1 MDSIQRYW
9 TYLRTRPSILALVVW
24 LIAMVIT
31 YSIIAIRI
39 DRIKDKMRKS
49 GIEITLESS
58 KLVNLALLEND
69 VQTIHT
75 LLLDATKRSDVVYAS
90 VVDHRNK
97 VVAFTGVGHLLP
109 DMAGAG
115 RSIKNVSIW
124 EGEFANFP
132 KILNFVSEITYAGTK
147 IGAFF
152 VGLSATEVLR
162 LRNRFIIVAVSSG
175 LVLLFVIS
183 TLHFRSIRSIL
194 MKFGDFKR
202 TEPVMVSISKKPRVT
217 CPLCGM
223 QKPLSNRVFSH
234 PKLDR
239 LFIIEASKYEPGGGE
254 PADSKGINLSE
265 LAERKDLSWIKS
277 RVILRCTEIIR
288 KLAV

>member
-9 TYLRTRPSILALVVW
+9 TRLSKRPSIFALVVW

-31 YSIIAIRI
+31 YSIITIRI
-39 DRIKDKMRKS
+39 DRIKDKIRES

-109 DMAGAG
+109 DMTGAR
-115 RSIKNVSIW
+115 RSIENVSIW
-124 EGEFANFP
+124 QGEFKNYP
-132 KILNFVSEITYAGTK
+132 KILNFASEITYGGTK
-147 IGAFF
+147 IGEFF
-152 VGLSATEVLR
+152 VGLSATEGLR

-175 LVLLFVIS
+175 LILLSVIF

-194 MKFGDFKR
+194 VKLEDFKR
-202 TEPVMVSISKKPRVT
+202 TNSVMASIPEKPRVT
-217 CPLCGM
+217 CPLCGT
-223 QKPLSNRVFSH
+223 QKPLSNRVFSR

-239 LFIIEASKYEPGGGE
+239 LLIIEASKHEPDGGE

-265 LAERKDLSWIKS
+265 LAERKDFSWVKQQ
-277 RVILRCTEIIR
+277 VVLRCTEIIR

>member
-9 TYLRTRPSILALVVW
+9 TYLSTRPSILTLVVW

-39 DRIKDKMRKS
+39 DRIKDKIRES
-49 GIEITLESS
+49 GIEITLKSS
-58 KLVNLALLEND
+58 KLVSLALLEND
-69 VQTIHT
+69 VQKIHT
-75 LLLDATKRSDVVYAS
+75 LLLNATKGSDVIYAS
-90 VVDHRNK
+90 VVDHRKK

-109 DMAGAG
+109 NMTGAR
-115 RSIKNVSIW
+115 RSIENVSIW
-124 EGEFANFP
+124 EGEFKNFP
-132 KILNFVSEITYAGTK
+132 KILNFASEITYGGTK
-147 IGAFF
+147 IGEFF
-152 VGLSATEVLR
+152 VGLSATEGLR

-175 LVLLFVIS
+175 LILLSVIS
-183 TLHFRSIRSIL
+183 ILYFRSIRSVL
-194 MKFGDFKR
+194 VKFKDFKR
-202 TEPVMVSISKKPRVT
+202 TNLVMASIPEKPRVT

-239 LFIIEASKYEPGGGE
+239 LLIIEASKYEPGDGE
-254 PADSKGINLSE
+254 PADSEGINLSQ
-265 LAERKDLSWIKS
+265 LAERKDLSWIKR
-277 RVILRCTEIIR
+277 RVISRCTEIIR